1 MRVAAILIPLV
12 LVRVALWGATET
24 TKSPIVTTDLLK
36 IRRVTEVEVARDG
49 SFAVYGVQEIH
60 SEPPADAKNPAAEPA
75 YSYRTHLFL
84 IDLNSNA
91 AKPVQL
97 TFGDR
102 NDAGLALSPDGT
114 RLAFTRLE
122 VANVGAAN
130 REHPRVQVW
139 IMPIRGWGEAQV
151 VTKLENG
158 AAAARWR
165 PDGKAL

>member
-114 RLAFTRLE
+114 RLAFTRLDT
-122 VANVGAAN
+122 AN
-130 REHPRVQVW
+130 RERPRSQVW
-139 IMPIRGWGEAQV
+139 IMPMRGWGEAQV

-165 PDGKAL
+165 PDGK